1 MTQPPLNLSRRA
13 VLDSAQGPLLL
24 RPAANIISFAR
35 RSGELIGPQHLRT
48 SLWAEGLRWGVSTLA
63 ICALIGGAVF
73 AATRA
78 PRTPDG
84 PAAPPPAIM
93 MEFAPE
99 IAAPEVEAPGTDLA
113 PETPD
118 QAPQQEID
126 APVPDEPIPDEIRE
140 VPPEILPEAPP
151 EDLPLEPPPE
161 VPPEPLDEE
170 PPEELPPAATPP
182 DPDPIEVEEL
192 PEVETPALALSP
204 PSRPQNLRTAPPPP
218 PPQQRAMASTQS
230 APREVEAPRANTA
243 TATQNVTSQQVPN
256 ISPQQWQDRVNT
268 HVNRF
273 ITYPAE
279 ARAAR
284 QQGTPLIRITLD
296 DAGNVISASLAR
308 SSGYTLLDQAA
319 VAMAYRASPLPMP
332 PSSVPQRSIV
342 IPAEYILR

>member
-170 PPEELPPAATPP
+170 PPEELPPAA
-182 DPDPIEVEEL
+182 
-192 PEVETPALALSP
+192 
-204 PSRPQNLRTAPPPP
+204 PPPTPIRSRLKNCPRSKP
-218 PPQQRAMASTQS
+218 PRWPSARRRGRKTC
-230 APREVEAPRANTA
+230 APRRPRRHL
-243 TATQNVTSQQVPN
+243 SSGRWPRPN
-256 ISPQQWQDRVNT
+256 PHR
-268 HVNRF
+268 
-273 ITYPAE
+273 
-279 ARAAR
+279 
-284 QQGTPLIRITLD
+284 
-296 DAGNVISASLAR
+296 AR
-308 SSGYTLLDQAA
+308 S
-319 VAMAYRASPLPMP
+319 R
-332 PSSVPQRSIV
+332 R
-342 IPAEYILR
+342 PAPTRQPRRRT